1 MYSYLK
7 TQNYNEFN
15 KSSEL
20 HIDDRLYSI
29 EYLYNITAIFNIRI
43 IGENSKNNK
52 KRKYIKSIW
61 NTSREISK
69 ISREYYCHEI
79 IEYTFWIFFPP
90 MYFGVSLREYNFQ
103 LKCFANTK
111 KKKNKGQ
118 RQSFEFVGLICGNVV
133 SLAARGLYAI
143 LSRSWLKV
151 YSQYSWSSITS
162 EKRERTNVSSIKT
175 FRRYFNFSTAIYE
188 FIFRFRRFCNV
199 IK

>member
-1 MYSYLK
+1 MEYFSWNI
-7 TQNYNEFN
+7 QNIKGILLSWNN
-15 KSSEL
+15 RI
-20 HIDDRLYSI
+20 HIL
-29 EYLYNITAIFNIRI
+29 NIFSPDVFRRQFKRI
-43 IGENSKNNK
+43 Q
-52 KRKYIKSIW
+52 
-61 NTSREISK
+61 
-69 ISREYYCHEI
+69 
-79 IEYTFWIFFPP
+79 FPVK
-90 MYFGVSLREYNFQ
+90 MFCDY
-103 LKCFANTK
+103 KK

-151 YSQYSWSSITS
+151 YSQYSWSSTTS

-175 FRRYFNFSTAIYE
+175 FRRYFNFSTATYE